1 MHLFKVLV
9 EEAVHDGVCT
19 NRGHGQEVARGIDVF
34 GFGTLRAVF
43 IQFKDWTVS
52 EIPEICIGDRF

>member
-19 NRGHGQEVARGIDVF
+19 NRGHGQEVARGVDDQQHTVALGRVAAAHYIIL
-34 GFGTLRAVF
+34 LR
-43 IQFKDWTVS
+43 
-52 EIPEICIGDRF
+52 